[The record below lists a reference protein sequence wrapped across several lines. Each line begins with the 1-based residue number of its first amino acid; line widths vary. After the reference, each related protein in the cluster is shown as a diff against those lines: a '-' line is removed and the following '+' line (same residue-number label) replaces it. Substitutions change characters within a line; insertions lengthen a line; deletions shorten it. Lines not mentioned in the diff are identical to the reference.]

1 MKQTELRKHA
11 TCSLCKEPIGHTR
24 LSLFWRVTIER
35 FGIDLN
41 AVRRQDGLA
50 SFLGHAGLAAAM
62 GPDEDMAKAVMEPLT
77 LTVCENCAVGAD
89 LPIAAL
95 AELEPTEQ
103 EMKR

>member
-24 LSLFWRVTIER
+24 LPRFWRVTIER
-35 FGIDLN
+35 FGIDVN
-41 AVRRQDGLA
+41 AVRRQD
-50 SFLGHAGLAAAM
+50 GLAAAM

-77 LTVCENCAVGAD
+77 LTVCGNCAAGAN

-95 AELEPTEQ
+95 AEFDSAEVT
-103 EMKR
+103 K